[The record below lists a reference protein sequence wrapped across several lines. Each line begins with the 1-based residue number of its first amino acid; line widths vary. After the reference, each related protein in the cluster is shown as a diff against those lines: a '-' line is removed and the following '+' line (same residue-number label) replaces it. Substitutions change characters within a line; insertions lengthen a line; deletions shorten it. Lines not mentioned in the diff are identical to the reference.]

1 MASEQEALA
10 HRIVEDVMRLHT
22 ICDLKDAR
30 IAELEA
36 ERGAMEEQQDDRQ
49 ALLEAEL
56 EAMEAERDR
65 LQESLS
71 DRGEPAIDLTK
82 KLEVSEYREERNK
95 W

>member
-36 ERGAMEEQQDDRQ
+36 ER
-49 ALLEAEL
+49 
-56 EAMEAERDR
+56 DR

-82 KLEVSEYREERNK
+82 KLEVSQYREERNK

>member
-1 MASEQEALA
+1 MESEQEALGFQMGD
-10 HRIVEDVMRLHT
+10 DVTRLVYL
-22 ICDLKDAR
+22 CDAKDAR

-56 EAMEAERDR
+56 EAERDR

>member
-36 ERGAMEEQQDDRQ
+36 ERGAMEDERDDRQ

-56 EAMEAERDR
+56 EAMEAERDG
-65 LQESLS
+65 LQESLDES
-71 DRGEPAIDLTK
+71 SEVVADLLK
-82 KLEVSEYREERNK
+82 KLETQAKEGK
-95 W
+95 QW

>member
-56 EAMEAERDR
+56 EAERDR